1 MRYAV
6 PAPHNG
12 RRPAGGNLR
21 FRANARKFRHYAK
34 DRPQNAPLDGARK
47 TVKPIF
53 TPFYF
58 RGEKNSVAER
68 HNPKYRVK

>member
-21 FRANARKFRHYAK
+21 FRANARKVRHYAK
-34 DRPQNAPLDGARK
+34 DRPQNAPINGARK
-47 TVKPIF
+47 TVETIF

-58 RGEKNSVAER
+58 
-68 HNPKYRVK
+68 

>member
-34 DRPQNAPLDGARK
+34 DRPQNAPINGARK
-47 TVKPIF
+47 TVETIF

-58 RGEKNSVAER
+58 
-68 HNPKYRVK
+68 

>member
-1 MRYAV
+1 MRCAA

-21 FRANARKFRHYAK
+21 FRANARKVRTRAE
-34 DRPQNAPLDGARK
+34 DRPQNAPINGARK
-47 TVKPIF
+47 TVETIF

-58 RGEKNSVAER
+58 
-68 HNPKYRVK
+68 

>member
-21 FRANARKFRHYAK
+21 FRANARKIRHYAK
-34 DRPQNAPLDGARK
+34 DRPQNAPINGARNA
-47 TVKPIF
+47 
-53 TPFYF
+53 
-58 RGEKNSVAER
+58 KNTLASNGR
-68 HNPKYRVK
+68 